1 LSRCEGRPAESVLA
15 LEPPHRLPRIASVAA
30 SGDRP
35 QRVSGSD
42 AVGLA
47 GPCTLGAVRED
58 APGEHRDEKGNE
70 EKPNEHVFAMLANTC
85 SPVNPKV

>member
-1 LSRCEGRPAESVLA
+1 M
-15 LEPPHRLPRIASVAA
+15 
-30 SGDRP
+30 
-35 QRVSGSD
+35 
-42 AVGLA
+42 
-47 GPCTLGAVRED
+47 RED